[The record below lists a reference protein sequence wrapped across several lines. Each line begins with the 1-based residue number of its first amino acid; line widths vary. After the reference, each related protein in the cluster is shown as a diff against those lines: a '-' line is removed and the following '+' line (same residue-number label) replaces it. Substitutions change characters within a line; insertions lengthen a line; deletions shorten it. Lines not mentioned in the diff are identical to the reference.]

1 MKKIAPADEVV
12 YKILKIRAAILAFV
26 MAMLGGTTLFVMTA
40 WLLIKGGPFPGY
52 HLRLLGE
59 FFIGYTVSWPG
70 CFVGFFYGALV
81 GGTAGWAIGW
91 IYNQVVKFRYE
102 NGA

>member
-1 MKKIAPADEVV
+1 MKKTAPADQGV
-12 YKILKIRAAILAFV
+12 YKILKIRAAILALV
-26 MAMLGGTTLFVMTA
+26 MALLGGTTLFVMTA

-59 FFIGYTVSWPG
+59 FFIGYSVTWPG

-81 GGTAGWAIGW
+81 GGIGGWTIGL

-102 NGA
+102 D